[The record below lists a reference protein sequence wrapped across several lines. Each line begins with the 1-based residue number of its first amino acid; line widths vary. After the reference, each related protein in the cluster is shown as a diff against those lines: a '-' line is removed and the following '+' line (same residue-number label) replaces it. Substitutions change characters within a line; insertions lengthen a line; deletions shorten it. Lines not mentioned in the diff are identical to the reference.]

1 MSTQGL
7 GIAFEQIHLLL
18 NHRDAP
24 TMMELAPWLFYQS
37 GRMFVRQRQGQSYPE
52 TQSLGL

>member
-1 MSTQGL
+1 MGTQGL

-24 TMMELAPWLFYQS
+24 TMMELALWLF
-37 GRMFVRQRQGQSYPE
+37 
-52 TQSLGL
+52 